1 MFTLCDSVLLR
12 FVRTLY
18 STNLMSED
26 MSGCSTHQ
34 GRRGQFL
41 KEKHVNLILASK
53 EVFKR
58 INIRKSTVS
67 ETAGAS
73 ATSLCRVKCYQVS
86 EHTLAMSVVSTVAKH
101 WYKYKLYHK
110 KHHSCNI
117 YAMVRHGL
125 GTRLVSSHRQ
135 LLVTLIH
142 ATMQHGVIWA
152 PEKRHF
158 ISATGVARIHQ

>member
-12 FVRTLY
+12 FVRKLY

-58 INIRKSTVS
+58 INIRRSTVS

-73 ATSLCRVKCYQVS
+73 ATSLCRVKCYHQVS
-86 EHTLAMSVVSTVAKH
+86 EHTLAMSVVATVTKH

-125 GTRLVSSHRQ
+125 GTRLASSHRQ
-135 LLVTLIH
+135 LLVTWNMQQCNN
-142 ATMQHGVIWA
+142 MQHGVIWA
-152 PEKRHF
+152 PESNRCC
-158 ISATGVARIHQ
+158 